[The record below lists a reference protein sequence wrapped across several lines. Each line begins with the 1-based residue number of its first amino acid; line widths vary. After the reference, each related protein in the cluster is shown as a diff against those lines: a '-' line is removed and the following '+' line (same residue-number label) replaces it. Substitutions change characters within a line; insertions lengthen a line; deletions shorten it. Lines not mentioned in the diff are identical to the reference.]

1 MTETATEDRPA
12 LSVTIE
18 DAGPARKKLDITVP
32 ESRIQDKIEENY
44 DKLSDDAAIP
54 GFRRGRAPRRLVER
68 KFGKAIRD
76 DVRGQLLSEAYT
88 QACEDN
94 GLDVLGEPVVS
105 SENGEN
111 EPPDLPESGDMSFT
125 VEIEVTP
132 DVELPDF
139 STLKVDKPA
148 AEVTDDD
155 LDKQIEIYRERFGKS
170 TKVEGEEV
178 KEGDYVTAD
187 VQVYAGHDVADD
199 AEPLINAAGQYVR
212 ASGEDRDHKG
222 HAAGIVIDDLGK
234 QLIGKTP
241 PFEVSVATTGPAAHE
256 NDDIREK
263 DVTVKLSVTGIERL
277 EPASVE
283 EVVQHL
289 GAENEEQ
296 LRTQLRQYLE
306 QQAVGRQ
313 TEAMHVQVRDQLLDA
328 VELDLPEGLTGR
340 QIERTLQR
348 ERMQMMYQGTPEQ
361 DVEDRMAE
369 LRQSSEEA
377 TRNQLKQF
385 FILDRASKN
394 LEIEVGE
401 NELNGRIAQMAM
413 QQGRRPEK
421 LRQEMMQRGEIEQV
435 YLQIREHKTLDK
447 ILEQAQVSDAAPA
460 ADPDDKPKKT
470 TKKKSTKKKSAA
482 KKADESSDA

>member
-105 SENGEN
+105 SDKGEN
-111 EPPDLPESGDMSFT
+111 EPPDLPETGDMSFT
-125 VEIEVTP
+125 VEVEVTP
-132 DVELPDF
+132 EVELPDF

-148 AEVTDDD
+148 AEVTDED
-155 LDKQIEIYRERFGKS
+155 LDKQIEIYQERFGKS

-187 VQVYAGHDVADD
+187 VSVFAGHDVADD
-199 AEPLINAAGQYVR
+199 AEPLFQSPGQYVR

-222 HAAGIVIDDLGK
+222 HAAGIVIDGLGK
-234 QLIGKTP
+234 ELIGKTP
-241 PFEVSVATTGPAAHE
+241 AFEVSVATTGPAAHE

-263 DVTVKLSVTGIERL
+263 DVTVKLNVTGIERL
-277 EPASVE
+277 EPASVDQ
-283 EVVQHL
+283 VVQHL

-313 TEAMHVQVRDQLLDA
+313 TQAMHDQVREQLLDA

-348 ERMQMMYQGTPEQ
+348 ERMQMMYQGTPENEI
-361 DVEDRMAE
+361 EDRMAE
-369 LRQSSEEA
+369 LRQSSDEA
-377 TRNQLKQF
+377 TRKQLKQF

-401 NELNGRIAQMAM
+401 NELNGRIAQIAM

-447 ILEQAQVSDAAPA
+447 VLEQAQVTDAPA
-460 ADPDDKPKKT
+460 EAGEEAPKTSAKKKS
-470 TKKKSTKKKSAA
+470 TKKKSTKKKTA
-482 KKADESSDA
+482 KKSDD